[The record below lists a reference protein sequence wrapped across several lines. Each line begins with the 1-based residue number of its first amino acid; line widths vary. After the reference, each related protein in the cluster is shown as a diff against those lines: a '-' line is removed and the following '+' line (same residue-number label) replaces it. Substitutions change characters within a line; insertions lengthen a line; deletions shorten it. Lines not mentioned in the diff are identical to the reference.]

1 MHLRNRGNLSHRIAF
16 AWGLSFVCAASA
28 ATVVAQAPA
37 TAAPSLTPYTAPDQ
51 SAQAGVPPGWQV
63 TKGAETVIVMTGPQG
78 ETINLG
84 ATFIVR
90 NAPLQLG
97 QQPSNGVDLS
107 MPNSASI
114 DQKFTMLE
122 QWGASLNKAADP
134 QVKIAS
140 STPIPVPVQGVQCG
154 RVSGTFN
161 SKTGPEAFGL
171 LMCSLPVD
179 VGGTYK
185 LMFKLAQ
192 APPNVAAQEKALA
205 GAVFASYKVAPA
217 MLQKKLAPHII
228 PPPAPRMPVGP
239 GVGGGGMPAIG
250 DSTGSECFDLVVIR
264 ETPKY
269 QLPRKCGGTAP
280 DE

>member
-1 MHLRNRGNLSHRIAF
+1 MQLRNRGNVSHQVAF
-16 AWGLSFVCAASA
+16 ASSLSLMCVAFAASA
-28 ATVVAQAPA
+28 LAQAPA
-37 TAAPSLTPYTAPDQ
+37 ASAPSLTPYTAPDQ

-63 TKGAETVIVMTGPQG
+63 TKGAETVIQMSGPNG
-78 ETINLG
+78 ESINLG
-84 ATFIVR
+84 STFIVR

-122 QWGASLNKAADP
+122 QWATSLNGAGDP

-140 STPIPVPVQGVQCG
+140 STPIPVPVKGVQCG

-161 SKTGPEAFGL
+161 TKTGPLAFGL

-185 LMFKLAQ
+185 VMFKMAQ

-239 GVGGGGMPAIG
+239 GIGGGGMPAIG
-250 DSTGSECFDLVVIR
+250 DTTGAECFDLVVIR

>member
-1 MHLRNRGNLSHRIAF
+1 VPMRNSGRVSSVNVLSSGLALIICVAF
-16 AWGLSFVCAASA
+16 ALSARG
-28 ATVVAQAPA
+28 QAPSQG
-37 TAAPSLTPYTAPDQ
+37 TPSLQPYSAPDQ
-51 SAQAGVPPGWQV
+51 SAQAGVPPGWKV
-63 TKGAETVIVMTGPQG
+63 TKGAETVIIMTGSNG
-78 ETINLG
+78 ETITLG
-84 ATFIVR
+84 LTFVVR
-90 NAPLQLG
+90 NAAFQLG
-97 QQPSNGVDLS
+97 LQPSGGIDLS
-107 MPNSASI
+107 MPNSAGL

-122 QWGASLNKAADP
+122 QWGASLNNAADP

-140 STPIPVPVQGVQCG
+140 NSPIPVPVRGVQCG
-154 RVSGTFN
+154 RITGTFN
-161 SKTGPEAFGL
+161 SKTGPVAFGL
-171 LMCSLPVD
+171 FMCSLPVD

-185 LMFKLAQ
+185 VMFKLAQ

-217 MLQKKLAPHII
+217 MLQKKLAPHFT
-228 PPPAPRMPVGP
+228 PAP
-239 GVGGGGMPAIG
+239 MPAMPMGVSGGAMPSIG